1 MEKIFNISSYASLF
15 DGDDC
20 TPAVLAAINDA
31 EENGGGTI
39 VFDKGEYHFYE
50 KHSVKHNC
58 LPYGNGGGIK
68 NIPFAFIGKSNIT
81 VDGGNSDFIFHGM
94 ITPFVCD
101 NAKNIELRHFT
112 IGFDRPFHT
121 EMTVTASND
130 EEKWFDAVIDQN
142 TFPTHISE
150 GRLNA
155 YSPYM
160 ELASPNGYLITEY
173 DGALREPAHNSR
185 YYVLNREKPAD
196 LENYTDDGFF
206 GNFWVEATG
215 EDTLRVYMPNKHMP
229 RVGNVMTFLNDGR
242 QCCSILMHE
251 SEDIRLSDID
261 IFESAAMVIV
271 GQVTKDISLDG
282 VRIRL
287 RNENEKGYDP
297 KRVVSCTADAT
308 HFCNCM
314 GKLSMTNCVFDN
326 MLDDGTNIH
335 AVYSLVTE
343 RISSNSFAARDDGN
357 NPHFYRVGDT
367 VSIMKLATY
376 GEVCRAVITSITDR
390 PEKWDK
396 VYTFDREIPDV
407 VDTVEHYVMDN
418 MTTVLSE
425 TYISNVTTGYNR
437 PRGFLI
443 ATLGKVVIEDCT
455 FHSSSTGIF
464 MQPFGY
470 GCLESQGVEDV
481 TIRRCRFV
489 NCGYAD
495 DCAAIWIDPVIKEGM
510 APVHKNVSIY
520 DCIFESFGAP
530 SIEANNTQ
538 NLQIYNNTYIHTTA
552 YPQIKFNHQVI
563 LKDCN
568 L

>member
-1 MEKIFNISSYASLF
+1 MKKIFNINNYRSLF
-15 DGDDC
+15 DGNDC

-31 EENGGGTI
+31 QENGGGTI

-50 KHSVKHNC
+50 KHTLKHFC
-58 LPYGNGGGIK
+58 DPYGSPGIK
-68 NIPFAFIGKSNIT
+68 SIAFPLIGVSHIS
-81 VDGGNSDFIFHGM
+81 VDGGNSDFIFHGL
-94 ITPFVCD
+94 ITPFVCEKS
-101 NAKNIELRHFT
+101 KNITLHGFT
-112 IGFDRPFHT
+112 LSYNRPFHT
-121 EMTVTASND
+121 EIVVKAVND
-130 EEKWFDAVIDQN
+130 KEKWFDGFIDQKL
-142 TFPTHISE
+142 FPTHITD

-160 ELASPNGYLITEY
+160 ELSSPFGYLVTEY
-173 DGALREPAHNSR
+173 DGALREPAYDKG

-196 LENYTDDGFF
+196 LESYTDDGFS
-206 GNFWVEATG
+206 GNFWVESTG
-215 EDTLRVYMPNKHMP
+215 ENTVRIHMPNKKMP
-229 RVGNVMTFLNDGR
+229 KVGNVMTFLNDGR
-242 QCCSILMHE
+242 QCCSIIMHE
-251 SEDIRLSDID
+251 SENISLSDID
-261 IFESAAMVIV
+261 ILDCGAMSIV
-271 GQVTKDISLDG
+271 GQMSKDISLDS
-282 VRIRL
+282 VRVRL
-287 RNENEKGYDP
+287 PKENEHGYSSA
-297 KRVVSCTADAT
+297 RVVSCTADAT
-308 HFCNCM
+308 HFVNCM
-314 GKLSMTNCVFDN
+314 GKLSITDCVFEN

-335 AVYSLVTE
+335 GIYNVITE
-343 RISSNSFAARDDGN
+343 RISSNTIASRNHVHQTFFFRK
-357 NPHFYRVGDT
+357 GDT
-367 VSIMKLATY
+367 VSFLKLASY
-376 GEVCRAVITSITDR
+376 SEVGRAVITSVTKR
-390 PEKWDK
+390 PEKDDV

-418 MTTVLSE
+418 MTTVPTE
-425 TYISNVTTGYNR
+425 VYISNVVTGNNR

-443 ATLGKVVIEDCT
+443 ATQAKVVIEDCT
-455 FHSSSTGIF
+455 FHSSSSGIF

-495 DCAAIWIDPVIKEGM
+495 DCAAILISPNVKEGM